1 MEDRKKEKEPNKGYL
16 WQETEAKVIRK
27 GYGHGIMRDE
37 EDEYLSIVK
46 TTVGGKDKYELV
58 MSLGLIYVN
67 DEESKRAK
75 DSPDISGTVRV
86 PTSFKSMK
94 FGGWK
99 RVQEDGREGTSIS
112 FKDTTTKEELTESHD
127 TDRF

>member
-1 MEDRKKEKEPNKGYL
+1 MDNRKKEKIPNQGYL

-27 GYGHGIMRDE
+27 GYGHGIMRDG

-67 DEESKRAK
+67 DEDSKR
-75 DSPDISGTVRV
+75 DPERSPDISGKVRV
-86 PTSFKSMK
+86 PTDFKTMK

-99 RVQEDGREGTSIS
+99 REQEDGREGTSIS
-112 FKDTTTKEELTESHD
+112 FDPERSRDTE
-127 TDRF
+127 RF

>member
-1 MEDRKKEKEPNKGYL
+1 MDDRKKEKEPNKGYL

-27 GYGHGIMRDE
+27 GYGHGIMREGE
-37 EDEYLSIVK
+37 EEYLSIVK

-67 DEESKRAK
+67 DEDSKR
-75 DSPDISGTVRV
+75 DPERSPDISGKVRV
-86 PTSFKSMK
+86 PTDFKTMK

-99 RVQEDGREGTSIS
+99 REQEDGREGTSIS
-112 FKDTTTKEELTESHD
+112 FDPERSRDTE
-127 TDRF
+127 RF